1 MGTTMMP
8 PFRTAR
14 TTRDQAIAA
23 LGEANRVRLRR
34 TSLMRWLYGR
44 SSAQSH
50 DRAAELITDPD
61 AALSSMFVLDL
72 LGRLRQVGPAQA
84 ERMLACADIS
94 LPCTVGAMTPRQRA
108 RLAALLRLRADQLS
122 SRDRASAAR

>member
-34 TSLMRWLYGR
+34 ASLMRWPYGQ

-50 DRAAELITDPD
+50 ERAAELTVDPD
-61 AALSSMFVLDL
+61 AALSSMFVLEL
-72 LGRLRQVGPAQA
+72 LGRVRQVGP
-84 ERMLACADIS
+84 RKRSACSPAPTS
-94 LPCTVGAMTPRQRA
+94 PHVHRR
-108 RLAALLRLRADQLS
+108 
-122 SRDRASAAR
+122 RDDPEAARRACRAPTPPRRSALARD